1 MKYSREISKL
11 KVSVLPDFYL
21 DRIVS
26 VPSLKQLF
34 RQVELKAA
42 SGGGNLRGFSQIE
55 RAGGNAANLAY
66 ALALLSVKTRLYCV
80 GDEHTQTVLAN
91 PPRNCQVRI
100 IPGQP
105 GYTTALEF
113 SFRNKPV
120 NVMISDVGDLREFD
134 GRRFENE
141 DMISLERSDCVA
153 LVNWSSN
160 RKGNALARKGFR
172 LKGPEGEAQ
181 LP

>member
-1 MKYSREISKL
+1 MAYSREISKL
-11 KVSVLPDFYL
+11 RVSVLPDFFL

-34 RQVELKAA
+34 RRVELKAA

-55 RAGGNAANLAY
+55 RTGGNAANLAY
-66 ALALLSVKTRLYCV
+66 ALAFLSVRTRLYCV
-80 GDEHTQTVLAN
+80 GDEHTQTALAN
-91 PPRNCQVRI
+91 HPRTCRVRV

-120 NVMISDVGDLREFD
+120 NVMISDVGDTREFD
-134 GRRFENE
+134 GLRLEHE
-141 DMISLERSDCVA
+141 DIVNLERSDCVA
-153 LVNWSSN
+153 LVNWSAN
-160 RKGNALARKGFR
+160 RKGNDTRKEGFR
-172 LKGPEGEAQ
+172 LKGAEG
-181 LP
+181 